1 MRVPDHLTD
10 PPGRAATSS
19 IDPSIYAQRLLDDNR
34 AGRCFICDLVQ
45 DPSGEHV
52 IYKDELCIA
61 FLPKYPT
68 MRGRAL
74 LAPIE
79 HRTQVVGDF
88 SQADY
93 LALQGHVYRLGRAI
107 SAAFATERLYIMSLG
122 SNDGV
127 AHVHWHLAPLP
138 PGVPFTEQQ
147 FHALDVA
154 NGYLDLSHDE
164 LASIASS
171 IANSLATVRAADN
184 AAEK

>member
-1 MRVPDHLTD
+1 MSK
-10 PPGRAATSS
+10 PPEYIQGQAARRS
-19 IDPSIYAQRLLDDNR
+19 IDPDAYAQHLLDDNR
-34 AGRCFICDLVQ
+34 AGRCFICDLVH
-45 DPSGEHV
+45 DASSEHI
-52 IYKDELCIA
+52 IYKDELCIT

-88 SQADY
+88 SETEY
-93 LALQGHVYRLGRAI
+93 LALQRHVYQLGRAI
-107 SAAFATERLYIMSLG
+107 SATFPTDRLYIMSLG

-138 PGVPFTEQQ
+138 PGVPFAEQQ
-147 FHALDVA
+147 LHSLDFT

-164 LASIASS
+164 LAAIASS
-171 IANSLATVRAADN
+171 IAGNL
-184 AAEK
+184 E